1 VKQVAGMDESR
12 QPTEEE
18 VRQLAEELEAWAGAG
33 MKEPV
38 MWQPVYRR
46 CAVVIHSL
54 LDELVAQR
62 DVVAAQREA
71 LDFIEREARS
81 LIIGG
86 VDVDA
91 SAIRIR
97 DKALAAV
104 VSGTPPPEE
113 EQ

>member
-1 VKQVAGMDESR
+1 MSSR

-18 VRQLAEELEAWAGAG
+18 VRDYLKRAESTLKIIQEGGLLTSDSDRSVLARRVILLAEWGL
-33 MKEPV
+33 
-38 MWQPVYRR
+38 
-46 CAVVIHSL
+46 
-54 LDELVAQR
+54 AQR
-62 DVVAAQREA
+62 DVVAAQREV
-71 LDFIEREARS
+71 LDFIEREACS

-104 VSGTPPPEE
+104 VSGTPEVNV
-113 EQ
+113 